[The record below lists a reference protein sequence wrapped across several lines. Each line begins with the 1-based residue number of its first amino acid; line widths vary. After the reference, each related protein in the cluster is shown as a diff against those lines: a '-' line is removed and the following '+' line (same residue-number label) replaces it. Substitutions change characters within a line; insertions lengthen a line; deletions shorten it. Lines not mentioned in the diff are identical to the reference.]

1 MSDEKPDTNTEKP
14 EANAEKIEARTEHSQ
29 PSGAS
34 RVRGV
39 IQRHPWLRIAGAIAA
54 LLLAIVAVRWWW
66 GRHTHETTDDAQIDG
81 DIYPISARI
90 TGPITM
96 VYARDGQFVS
106 AGAPLVDID
115 ARDYEVALA
124 RARAEYEMAL
134 ANASASQLEVPVST
148 VGSTSQIRSAQADL
162 VTTQAGVV
170 VAQKQVDEAQAQ
182 LAQAN
187 AAAKTANADVE
198 RFTPLIEKR
207 EISQQQYDQ
216 TLAAADTANAAVAA
230 ATAGVRRAEEQ
241 VRQAGEK
248 IRQADAGLDTA
259 RATTMT
265 VEATVARAKSSDAQA
280 ASAKAELQQAELNM
294 SYTHILAPVD
304 GIVGRRT
311 AQVGQNVEPG
321 QELLTITPTRGL
333 WVTANFKET
342 QLSRMRPNQ
351 PVEISVDGCGQS
363 LNGHVTAIGGATGA
377 RYSLLP
383 PENATGNYVKVVQ
396 RIPVRIDLDATDP
409 GSRTPAKDAETAKD
423 SCLIRPGMSVLP
435 SVKVR

>member
-1 MSDEKPDTNTEKP
+1 MSVGELKTAADMAINSFAFRFDSAAKIAWERAVLDLFGFPDDYL
-14 EANAEKIEARTEHSQ
+14 EHF
-29 PSGAS
+29 
-34 RVRGV
+34 RGN
-39 IQRHPWLRIAGAIAA
+39 
-54 LLLAIVAVRWWW
+54 
-66 GRHTHETTDDAQIDG
+66 
-81 DIYPISARI
+81 IS
-90 TGPITM
+90 
-96 VYARDGQFVS
+96 
-106 AGAPLVDID
+106 
-115 ARDYEVALA
+115 
-124 RARAEYEMAL
+124 
-134 ANASASQLEVPVST
+134 
-148 VGSTSQIRSAQADL
+148 
-162 VTTQAGVV
+162 
-170 VAQKQVDEAQAQ
+170 KVDEAQAQ

-363 LNGHVTAIGGATGA
+363 LNGHVTAIGGSQIGA
-377 RYSLLP
+377 AAS
-383 PENATGNYVKVVQ
+383 
-396 RIPVRIDLDATDP
+396 D
-409 GSRTPAKDAETAKD
+409 
-423 SCLIRPGMSVLP
+423 
-435 SVKVR
+435 